1 MGTSSLL
8 LFDSQVP
15 QQYPQSFYTSHPVV
29 LCFIPCSPS
38 LRYLLH
44 DDMTRIH
51 AWLRLVP
58 YLYLYLYRSDCIGK
72 VRLFDTGQKAK
83 GNLR

>member
-1 MGTSSLL
+1 
-8 LFDSQVP
+8 
-15 QQYPQSFYTSHPVV
+15 
-29 LCFIPCSPS
+29 
-38 LRYLLH
+38 
-44 DDMTRIH
+44 MTRIH